1 MKGAGGA
8 CIRCAIVERSS
19 GALRVV
25 EVAADH
31 LAGGRQHQRTAER
44 QSDGCEPELKLG
56 DDAEVAAAATN
67 RPKEI
72 LVFGRAD
79 GDEFA
84 IGGHYLHREQ
94 VIDGEAALADHE
106 ADAAARRQAADADGG
121 RVAGRQ
127 REAVDLRRFYKVA
140 RGGAGLHAR
149 GAGLRVDLHA
159 AHAGEVDDDGAIDH
173 AVAAEAMAA
182 AADGQRTVVVADEAD
197 RLDDVIRR
205 RGADD
210 GQRAA
215 IVGDVVNLCAP
226 RRSPWRWASRVR
238 RRDRPGAIP
247 DPARGSWRWCG
258 ES

>member
-1 MKGAGGA
+1 MAFPNLFRPIQLGN
-8 CIRCAIVERSS
+8 ITLPNRIVHVPTDISS
-19 GALRVV
+19 S
-25 EVAADH
+25 H
-31 LAGGRQHQRTAER
+31 
-44 QSDGCEPELKLG
+44 
-56 DDAEVAAAATN
+56 
-67 RPKEI
+67 
-72 LVFGRAD
+72 AD
-79 GDEFA
+79 GEVSERDIAHHSE
-84 IGGHYLHREQ
+84 
-94 VIDGEAALADHE
+94 
-106 ADAAARRQAADADGG
+106 
-121 RVAGRQ
+121 
-127 REAVDLRRFYKVA
+127 VA